1 MDEKN
6 KSFEKF
12 IEEEMAKSPEQIQKE
27 VMDDPDYPKLVPKPE
42 SYEKLKKRIQNYEAE
57 KEAAEK
63 RLLEQLSEKDREA
76 LRLGRELQ
84 AKQKEKL
91 EAKPEET
98 AGKVIVYRRRRL
110 RKKPLL
116 AAAATLVLAM
126 GIGMISM
133 GGPRQTL
140 DVAKKMVSGRTRTT
154 VNSEEENML
163 EIETNAEEEAY
174 QKIKDELGFDPVR
187 MGYLPQGTSFDRI
200 TIDQESQSIGLYYT
214 CQDNNLSF
222 IIQKEYTSGKATV
235 DFEDNLLDEYPIM
248 VDGVKVIIS
257 EYFIED
263 TKEVLYTIEF
273 EANET
278 WYCIIGILKKE
289 EMEKIAKNL
298 IFF

>member
-84 AKQKEKL
+84 ARQKE
-91 EAKPEET
+91 KPEET

-116 AAAATLVLAM
+116 AVAATLVLAM

-140 DVAKKMVSGRTRTT
+140 DVAKQMFAGRTRVTI
-154 VNSEEENML
+154 NSAED
-163 EIETNAEEEAY
+163 ETYEVKTDAEEEAY

-187 MGYLPQGTSFDRI
+187 MGYLPQGTVFEKGI
-200 TIDQESQSIGLYYT
+200 IDEDAQNIRLYYM
-214 CQDNNLSF
+214 CQEIQIF
-222 IIQKEYTSGKATV
+222 CIIQKQYTEGKTGI
-235 DFEDNLLDEYPIM
+235 DLEDKILKEYPMSIEGN
-248 VDGVKVIIS
+248 DIQIS
-257 EYFIED
+257 KYFIKD
-263 TKEVLYTIEF
+263 TKEILYTIEF
-273 EANET
+273 EYEDT
-278 WYCIIGILKKE
+278 WYCIRAMLKKS